1 MGVPTMLQ
9 DASTIQAT
17 NVIYELTR
25 AEGNLNLAAERLH
38 ITPGQVVAV
47 IASNPITSN
56 SLYDQ
61 SRVSILLS
69 MMDLLNQVKI
79 ALTNSLSDIAPYDLS
94 KTYTS
99 LIQSIT
105 TLSKLSIETAGT
117 GAAANNGP
125 VQGNAAAELL
135 RFVPPDIRRIL
146 EAVNPTEDN
155 ADSIAK

>member
-1 MGVPTMLQ
+1 MLQ
-9 DASTIQAT
+9 EIDIKAT

-47 IASNPITSN
+47 IASNPVTAA

-61 SRVSILLS
+61 SRIAILLS

-79 ALTNSLSDIAPYDLS
+79 ALISSLSDIAPYDLS
-94 KTYTS
+94 KTYTA

-105 TLSKLSIETAGT
+105 TLSKLSIETSAN
-117 GAAANNGP
+117 GANANNGP
-125 VQGNAAAELL
+125 VQNGANAAAELL
-135 RFVPPDIRRIL
+135 RFIPPHVRRIL
-146 EAVNPTEDN
+146 EQQVVDDEQAANG
-155 ADSIAK
+155 